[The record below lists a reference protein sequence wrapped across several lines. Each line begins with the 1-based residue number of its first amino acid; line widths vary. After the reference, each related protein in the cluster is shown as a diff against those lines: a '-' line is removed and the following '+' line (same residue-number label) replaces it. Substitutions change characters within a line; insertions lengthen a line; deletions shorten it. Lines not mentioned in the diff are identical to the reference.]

1 MKIKFIFAW
10 FDFWIGI
17 FYDQKKR
24 WIYLFLIPMCGI
36 IFKLKKKLKIDVD
49 DPKQPW
55 NWRK

>member
-1 MKIKFIFAW
+1 MKIQFIFAW

-17 FYDQKKR
+17 FYDQKKH

-36 IFKLKKKLKIDVD
+36 IIKLKKKSKININ
-49 DPKQPW
+49 DPNQPW